1 MNSITKPKLILVDD
15 DPLITDTLHFILDE
29 DFDVSVAESRAQVKS
44 LLRQLETPPQVA
56 LVDLGLPPS
65 PHRPDEGFKLIVELL
80 AHAPSIKIFVLSGQN
95 NDANVRHA
103 LAIGAMEFVAKPC
116 DVNQLRT
123 LLIDAIR
130 LQDAESVADAVSHKL
145 IGESLAMQ
153 ALRTQIS
160 QFANSGFPVLIEGES
175 GTGKELVATCLHEQ
189 STRSRRPYLSLNC
202 AAISPALAE
211 SILFGHAK
219 GAFTGAVGNTAGYFE
234 DAGEGTLF
242 LDEIGELPTE
252 MQAKL
257 LRVLENGEY
266 QRVGET
272 QIRLSHA
279 RIVAAT
285 NRDLR
290 EEVRVGRFRA
300 DLYHRLSVF
309 TLKVPAL
316 RELDDD
322 RFLLLSHFQ
331 NFYSTE
337 IHCAPFK
344 LDKEAHQSWKAYPFP
359 GNVRELKNVVIRL
372 TAKYGGKVVTRQ
384 QLISELDPVADDL
397 LRDSTLLEDPRAM
410 IDFAQHHLQSQAN
423 ISLNHILKQ
432 WEKAY
437 TEAALNIAQGNVSQ
451 AARILNVNRTTLH
464 GRMQLLTDSTQ
475 SEDQ

>member
-1 MNSITKPKLILVDD
+1 MSIDKPKLILVDD
-15 DPLITDTLHFILDE
+15 DPLITDTLHFVLDD
-29 DFDVSVAESRAQVKS
+29 DFDVSVAESRSQVKS
-44 LLRQLETPPQVA
+44 LLRQLESPPQVA
-56 LVDLGLPPS
+56 LVDLGLPPN
-65 PHRPDEGFKLIVELL
+65 PHRPDEGFKLIGELL
-80 AHAPSIKIFVLSGQN
+80 AYAPAIKIFVLSGQN
-95 NDANVRHA
+95 NDTNVRHA
-103 LAIGAMEFVAKPC
+103 LALGALEFVAKPC

-123 LLIDAIR
+123 ILINALR
-130 LQDAESVADAVSHKL
+130 LQDAESIADGISHKL
-145 IGESLAMQ
+145 IGKSLALQ
-153 ALRTQIS
+153 GLRTQIS

-175 GTGKELVATCLHEQ
+175 GTGKELVASCLHDQ
-189 STRSRRPYLSLNC
+189 SSRSHRSYLSLNC

-219 GAFTGAVGNTAGYFE
+219 GAFTGAVGNTTGYFE

-242 LDEIGELPTE
+242 LDEIGELAAE

-272 QIRLSHA
+272 QIRHSHA

-290 EEVRVGRFRA
+290 EEVRTGRFRA

-322 RFLLLSHFQ
+322 RFLLLAHFQ
-331 NFYSTE
+331 KFYSTE
-337 IHCAPFK
+337 IRCEPFT
-344 LDKEAHQSWKAYPFP
+344 LDKEAHQGWKAYPFP
-359 GNVRELKNVVIRL
+359 GNVRELRNVVIRL

-397 LRDSTLLEDPRAM
+397 LKDSAMLEDPRAM

-423 ISLNHILKQ
+423 VSLNNILKQ

-437 TEAALNIAQGNVSQ
+437 TVAALNIAQGNVSR

-464 GRMQLLTDSTQ
+464 GRMQLLTDS
-475 SEDQ
+475 EAE

>member
-1 MNSITKPKLILVDD
+1 MHGLSARTILIN
-15 DPLITDTLHFILDE
+15 
-29 DFDVSVAESRAQVKS
+29 
-44 LLRQLETPPQVA
+44 A
-56 LVDLGLPPS
+56 L
-65 PHRPDEGFKLIVELL
+65 
-80 AHAPSIKIFVLSGQN
+80 
-95 NDANVRHA
+95 
-103 LAIGAMEFVAKPC
+103 
-116 DVNQLRT
+116 
-123 LLIDAIR
+123 R
-130 LQDAESVADAVSHKL
+130 LQDAESIADGISHKL
-145 IGESLAMQ
+145 IGKSLALQ
-153 ALRTQIS
+153 GLLTQIS

-175 GTGKELVATCLHEQ
+175 GTGKELVASCLHDQ
-189 STRSRRPYLSLNC
+189 SSRSHRSYLSLNC

-219 GAFTGAVGNTAGYFE
+219 GAFTGAVGNTTGYFE

-242 LDEIGELPTE
+242 LDEIGELAAE

-272 QIRLSHA
+272 QIRYSHA

-290 EEVRVGRFRA
+290 EEVRTGRFRA

-322 RFLLLSHFQ
+322 RFLLLAHFQ
-331 NFYSTE
+331 KFYSTE
-337 IHCAPFK
+337 IRCEPFT
-344 LDKEAHQSWKAYPFP
+344 LDKEAHQGWKAYPFP
-359 GNVRELKNVVIRL
+359 GNVRELRNVVIRL

-397 LRDSTLLEDPRAM
+397 LKDSAMLEDPRAM

-423 ISLNHILKQ
+423 VSLNNILKQ

-437 TEAALNIAQGNVSQ
+437 TVAALNIAQGNVSR

-464 GRMQLLTDSTQ
+464 GRMQLLTDS
-475 SEDQ
+475 EAE

>member
-1 MNSITKPKLILVDD
+1 MSITKPKLILVDD
-15 DPLITDTLHFILDE
+15 DPLITDTLHFVLDD

-65 PHRPDEGFKLIVELL
+65 PHRPDEGFKLIGELL

-103 LAIGAMEFVAKPC
+103 LALGAMEFVAKPC

-123 LLIDAIR
+123 FLIDALR

-145 IGESLAMQ
+145 IGESLALQ

-160 QFANSGFPVLIEGES
+160 QFANSAFPVLIEGES

-189 STRSRRPYLSLNC
+189 SGRSHRPYLSLNC

-219 GAFTGAVGNTAGYFE
+219 GAFTGAVSNTAGYFE

-242 LDEIGELPTE
+242 LDEIGELPPE

-272 QIRLSHA
+272 QIRRSHA

-290 EEVRVGRFRA
+290 EEVRTGRFRA

-309 TLKVPAL
+309 TLKVPPL
-316 RELDDD
+316 RELDED
-322 RFLLLSHFQ
+322 RLLLLAHFQ
-331 NFYSTE
+331 KFYSTE
-337 IHCAPFK
+337 IRCAPFT
-344 LDKEAHQSWKAYPFP
+344 LDKEAHQGWKAYPFP
-359 GNVRELKNVVIRL
+359 GNVRELRNVVIRL
-372 TAKYGGKVVTRQ
+372 TAKYGGNVVTRQ
-384 QLISELDPVADDL
+384 QLINELDPVADDL
-397 LRDSTLLEDPRAM
+397 LRDSAMLEDPRAM
-410 IDFAQHHLQSQAN
+410 IDFAQHHLQSQVSV
-423 ISLNHILKQ
+423 SLNNILKQ

-437 TEAALNIAQGNVSQ
+437 TEAALDIAQGNVSQ

-464 GRMQLLTDSTQ
+464 GRMQLLTDNRDEEQ
-475 SEDQ
+475 

>member
-1 MNSITKPKLILVDD
+1 MSIAKPKLILVDD
-15 DPLITDTLHFILDE
+15 DPLITDTLHFVLDD

-44 LLRQLETPPQVA
+44 LLRQLESPPQVA

-65 PHRPDEGFKLIVELL
+65 PHRPDEGFKLIGELL
-80 AHAPSIKIFVLSGQN
+80 AYAPSIKIFVLSGQN

-103 LAIGAMEFVAKPC
+103 LALGAMEFVAKPC

-123 LLIDAIR
+123 ILINALR
-130 LQDAESVADAVSHKL
+130 LQDAESSADGVSHKL

-189 STRSRRPYLSLNC
+189 STRNHRPYLSLNC

-242 LDEIGELPTE
+242 LDEIGELPSE

-272 QIRLSHA
+272 QIRRSHA

-290 EEVRVGRFRA
+290 EEVRTGRFRA

-309 TLKVPAL
+309 TLKVPSL

-322 RFLLLSHFQ
+322 RLLLLAHFQ
-331 NFYSTE
+331 KFYSTE
-337 IHCAPFK
+337 IRCAPFT
-344 LDKEAHQSWKAYPFP
+344 LDKEAHQGWKAYPFP

-397 LRDSTLLEDPRAM
+397 LRDSAMFEDPRAM
-410 IDFAQHHLQSQAN
+410 IDFAQHHLQSQASV
-423 ISLNHILKQ
+423 SLNHILKQ

-464 GRMQLLTDSTQ
+464 GRMQLLTDNRDEGQ
-475 SEDQ
+475 

>member
-1 MNSITKPKLILVDD
+1 MSIAKPKLILVDD
-15 DPLITDTLHFILDE
+15 DPLITDTLHFVLDD

-65 PHRPDEGFKLIVELL
+65 PHRPDEGFKLIGELL

-103 LAIGAMEFVAKPC
+103 LALGAMEFVAKPC

-123 LLIDAIR
+123 FLIDALR

-145 IGESLAMQ
+145 IGESLALQ

-189 STRSRRPYLSLNC
+189 STRSHRSYLSLNC

-242 LDEIGELPTE
+242 LDEIGELPPE

-272 QIRLSHA
+272 QIRRSHA

-290 EEVRVGRFRA
+290 EEVRTGRFRA

-309 TLKVPAL
+309 TLKVPPL
-316 RELDDD
+316 RELDED
-322 RFLLLSHFQ
+322 RFLLLAHFQ
-331 NFYSTE
+331 KFYSTE
-337 IHCAPFK
+337 IRCAPFT
-344 LDKEAHQSWKAYPFP
+344 LDKEAHQGWKAYPFP
-359 GNVRELKNVVIRL
+359 GNVRELRNVVIRL
-372 TAKYGGKVVTRQ
+372 TAKYGGNVVTRQ

-397 LRDSTLLEDPRAM
+397 LRDSAMLEDPRAM
-410 IDFAQHHLQSQAN
+410 IDFAQHHLQSQVSV
-423 ISLNHILKQ
+423 SLNNILKQ

-464 GRMQLLTDSTQ
+464 GRMQLLTDN
-475 SEDQ
+475 EAE